1 MLQYYYNLYGIYIL
15 YLCGYVQTER
25 RDEVVSKL
33 ASLSQT
39 RVDVSHTRISARVRF
54 AYSAKQLCIINR

>member
-1 MLQYYYNLYGIYIL
+1 MDVTILL

-25 RDEVVSKL
+25 RDKVVSKL

-39 RVDVSHTRISARVRF
+39 RVVSLSASVLRTVHTVV
-54 AYSAKQLCIINR
+54 YNK